1 MAFGISQS
9 VRSRAVQVCTPSL
22 FHQATRSSRVKDVCA
37 QIEDALERKRR
48 GEISQEDYDTMK
60 TRLKSQL
67 PILTPHATF
76 RNGRR
81 LNADAIPSGLS
92 IYDKDHIPDP
102 RGYWEEKRKE
112 LRVKNPT
119 VLERILLV
127 HVTPSLE
134 GLRLVFI
141 IPDGMDLARAQR
153 WMSEQLEDAE
163 YDVCVKDLA
172 RPSFIVPEDYILY
185 INEAELFKDRAN
197 LPQISQMNTDS
208 FSGKMSHTDLTD
220 GSSQAKNA
228 PSQVN
233 TKHYTLNIN
242 KNDNRL
248 SGDGGNPA
256 LPAGTAIQP
265 AQPGDS
271 HDSDAHHLSDTG
283 EHQSNSKEVKSEER
297 RVVGSEERR
306 VKSEESNGSAAM
318 SEQAE
323 QSTAGQ
329 AEQTEQST
337 AGQAEQAIKED
348 LNQGGL
354 HRTNDRNFRAS
365 ESNDKLAYLLPSAA
379 ENHLDNSV
387 ASEKT
392 GEGFDAPPTLER
404 SGTEHRGGAVTSPS
418 LLRSEGDWGSE
429 VEPSLAKEGRGGL
442 KTSSEQGEESEERR
456 EKLEE
461 TSSKDSTTQQA
472 VEGVRG
478 EAFPSEYDGIPY
490 DDLVSKLVE
499 LLGGEPQ
506 HGSRNSFIFTLS
518 CYLRYLCDDNRDWIK
533 AVIPTF
539 GEEKSRAFATVD
551 SACNRKQANRMPSI
565 VRKAVSLCQ
574 DEQARGRAANY
585 DTDDFGDIANPD
597 SYFYRI
603 HEMPQKLPKLI
614 KLLISKTP
622 KIYQPA
628 VAQAVFPPLGAHLC
642 DTRFR
647 YIDNVEHEATLMNI
661 LCAPTGSGKESIT
674 QPINHIM
681 ADIRLR
687 DAEQRARERA
697 WKDECN
703 SKGAN
708 KDRRDRP
715 EGLVIQEVNIDMTNP
730 AFVLRMKEAENHFLY
745 AKVNELNLFDALKG
759 KTNQHFRI
767 MELAFDLGNYGQDRV
782 GVQSVT
788 ETVKV
793 RFNWNACCTPKKCRD
808 YFRRVVTDGPI
819 SRISFATI
827 ERRPCGS
834 AMPIYGTYDAAFDEE
849 LKPYIDNLLKARGLV
864 DCPQALR
871 LAKKLVEENAE
882 FARLSQNYV
891 FENLSFRANVIA
903 YLKACVLYVA
913 NGMKWE
919 KAIEDF
925 IRWSERYD
933 LWCKLKLFGQMI
945 YDADGE
951 QEKVSRTAPN
961 GPKNLLTLLPEEFTM
976 EDYMK
981 VRRAE
986 GFDNDDLKRIKGA
999 LKQWVF
1005 RGYVVKIE
1013 SAEDGAED
1021 GKSCDG
1027 YSYSSIFRK
1036 LNFLK
1041 H

>member
-1 MAFGISQS
+1 MFGISQS
-9 VRSRAVQVCTPSL
+9 VRSRGVQVCTPEL
-22 FHQATRSSRVKDVCA
+22 FHQATQSSRVKDVCA

-48 GEISQEDYDTMK
+48 GEICQEDYDAMK
-60 TRLKSQL
+60 TQLKSQL

-76 RNGRR
+76 KNGRR

-92 IYDKDHIPDP
+92 IYDKDHIPNP
-102 RGYWEEKRKE
+102 KGYWEVKSEE
-112 LRVKNPT
+112 LRVKNPSA
-119 VLERILLV
+119 LERILLV

-134 GLRLVFI
+134 GLRLVFT
-141 IPDGMDLARAQR
+141 IPDGMDLAQAQK
-153 WMSEQLEDAE
+153 WMSEQLEDAD

-172 RPSFIVPEDYILY
+172 RPSFIVPEEYILY
-185 INEAELFKDRAN
+185 INEGELFKEHN
-197 LPQISQMNTDS
+197 
-208 FSGKMSHTDLTD
+208 
-220 GSSQAKNA
+220 SS
-228 PSQVN
+228 
-233 TKHYTLNIN
+233 IN
-242 KNDNRL
+242 NQNNKGNDETNRL
-248 SGDGGNPA
+248 SGNGGNPA
-256 LPAGTAIQP
+256 VSLGSPAEYAQP
-265 AQPGDS
+265 ADHNG
-271 HDSDAHHLSDTG
+271 SDAAHISDNG
-283 EHQSNSKEVKSEER
+283 GNQSNGKQAPSK
-297 RVVGSEERR
+297 
-306 VKSEESNGSAAM
+306 
-318 SEQAE
+318 
-323 QSTAGQ
+323 T
-329 AEQTEQST
+329 
-337 AGQAEQAIKED
+337 

-354 HRTNDRNFRAS
+354 HRT
-365 ESNDKLAYLLPSAA
+365 
-379 ENHLDNSV
+379 
-387 ASEKT
+387 KT
-392 GEGFDAPPTLER
+392 SGEGFDAPPTLER
-404 SGTEHRGGAVTSPS
+404 SGSERREGAVTPLPPEEERGLGIGGGT
-418 LLRSEGDWGSE
+418 LLM
-429 VEPSLAKEGRGGL
+429 KEGRGGW
-442 KTSSEQGEESEERR
+442 KNSSEQ
-456 EKLEE
+456 
-461 TSSKDSTTQQA
+461 
-472 VEGVRG
+472 EGKEVRG
-478 EAFPSEYDGIPY
+478 EAFPTEYDGLPY
-490 DDLVSKLVE
+490 DAIVSKLVE

-533 AVIPTF
+533 AILPTF
-539 GEEKSRAFATVD
+539 GEEQQRAYATVD
-551 SACNRKQANRMPSI
+551 SACNRKQSHRMPSI
-565 VRKAVSLCQ
+565 VRKAISLCQ

-585 DTDDFGDIANPD
+585 DTDDFGDIGNPE

-603 HEMPQKLPKLI
+603 HEMPSKLPKLI
-614 KLLISKTP
+614 KLLVSRTP
-622 KIYQPA
+622 TIYQPA
-628 VAQAVFPPLGAHLC
+628 VSQAVFPSLAAHLC

-647 YIDNVEHEATLMNI
+647 YIDNVEHEATLMSI

-681 ADIRLR
+681 ADIRAR
-687 DAEQRARERA
+687 DAEQRERERA

-703 SKGAN
+703 RKGSN
-708 KDRRDRP
+708 KDKRERP

-745 AKVNELNLFDALKG
+745 AKINELNLFDALKG

-767 MELAFDLGNYGQDRV
+767 MELAFDIGNYGQDRV

-834 AMPIYGTYDAAFDEE
+834 EMPIYGTYDAAFDEE

-864 DCPQALR
+864 DCPQAMK

-919 KAIEDF
+919 KSIEEF

-951 QEKVSRTAPN
+951 QDKVSRTAPN
-961 GPKNLLTLLPEEFTM
+961 GPKNLLTLLPDSFT
-976 EDYMK
+976 EDDYVK
-981 VRRAE
+981 VRRSQ
-986 GFDNDDLKRIKGA
+986 GFDNDDRKRIKDA
-999 LKQWVF
+999 LKQWVH
-1005 RGYVVKIE
+1005 RGYVARME
-1013 SAEDGAED
+1013 SGDGD
-1021 GKSCDG
+1021 SD
-1027 YSYSSIFRK
+1027 SPIFRK
-1036 LNFLK
+1036 IKFRRNNVEC
-1041 H
+1041 

>member
-9 VRSRAVQVCTPSL
+9 VRSREVQVCTPEL
-22 FHQATRSSRVKDVCA
+22 FHQATKSSKVKDVCA

-48 GEISQEDYDTMK
+48 GEIGQEDYDTMK

-92 IYDKDHIPDP
+92 IYDKDHIADP
-102 RGYWEEKRKE
+102 TGWWKAKSEE
-112 LRVKNPT
+112 LRVKNPQ
-119 VLERILLV
+119 VLARILLV

-134 GLRLVFI
+134 GLRLVFVM
-141 IPDGMDLARAQR
+141 PEGMNLAEAQK
-153 WMSEQLEDAE
+153 WMSQQLGDEE

-172 RPSFIVPEDYILY
+172 RPSFIVPEDYILF
-185 INEAELFKDRAN
+185 IDEARLFAEVETPSDADDAAPHANTHENTNHNTNENPNENENKTEKEHRPESDN
-197 LPQISQMNTDS
+197 
-208 FSGKMSHTDLTD
+208 
-220 GSSQAKNA
+220 SSA
-228 PSQVN
+228 
-233 TKHYTLNIN
+233 
-242 KNDNRL
+242 
-248 SGDGGNPA
+248 A
-256 LPAGTAIQP
+256 LPAGP
-265 AQPGDS
+265 AAEHAQS
-271 HDSDAHHLSDTG
+271 ANHDRADDHHIGNHGVDQDHG
-283 EHQSNSKEVKSEER
+283 GEER
-297 RVVGSEERR
+297 RQDF
-306 VKSEESNGSAAM
+306 A
-318 SEQAE
+318 Q
-323 QSTAGQ
+323 
-329 AEQTEQST
+329 
-337 AGQAEQAIKED
+337 
-348 LNQGGL
+348 
-354 HRTNDRNFRAS
+354 
-365 ESNDKLAYLLPSAA
+365 
-379 ENHLDNSV
+379 
-387 ASEKT
+387 
-392 GEGFDAPPTLER
+392 
-404 SGTEHRGGAVTSPS
+404 
-418 LLRSEGDWGSE
+418 
-429 VEPSLAKEGRGGL
+429 
-442 KTSSEQGEESEERR
+442 
-456 EKLEE
+456 
-461 TSSKDSTTQQA
+461 
-472 VEGVRG
+472 
-478 EAFPSEYDGIPY
+478 EYDGIPY
-490 DDLVSKLVE
+490 EAITSKLVE

-518 CYLRYLCDDNRDWIK
+518 CYLRYLCDDNATWIK
-533 AVIPTF
+533 QVIPTF
-539 GEEKSRAFATVD
+539 GEEKKRAFTTVD
-551 SACNRKQANRMPSI
+551 SACQRKQSHRMPMI
-565 VRKAVSLCQ
+565 VRKAISLCQ
-574 DEQARGRAANY
+574 EERARGKAADY
-585 DTDDFGDIANPD
+585 DADEFGDILNPD

-603 HEMPQKLPKLI
+603 HEMPQKLPRLI
-614 KLLISKTP
+614 RLLVSKTP
-622 KIYQPA
+622 AIYQPA
-628 VAQAVFPPLGAHLC
+628 VSQAVFPALASHLC

-674 QPINHIM
+674 QPINRIM
-681 ADIRLR
+681 ADIRAR
-687 DAEQRARERA
+687 DAEQRERERA

-703 SKGAN
+703 RKGSN
-708 KDRRDRP
+708 KDKRERP

-730 AFVLRMKEAENHFLY
+730 AFVLRMKEAERHFLY

-808 YFRRVVTDGPI
+808 YFRRVVTDGPV

-834 AMPIYGTYDAAFDEE
+834 EIPVYGSYDASFDEE

-871 LAKKLVEENAE
+871 LARKLMEENAE

-919 KAIEDF
+919 KSIEDF
-925 IRWSERYD
+925 VRWSERYD

-951 QEKVSRTAPN
+951 QDKVSRTAPN
-961 GPKNLLTLLPEEFTM
+961 GPKNLLSLLPDEFTID
-976 EDYMK
+976 DYVK
-981 VRRAE
+981 VRRAQ
-986 GFDNDDLKRIKGA
+986 GFDNDNARRIRDA
-999 LKQWVF
+999 IHQWVH
-1005 RGYVVKIE
+1005 RGYVAKVE
-1013 SAEDGAED
+1013 GAD
-1021 GKSCDG
+1021 TDTDSP
-1027 YSYSSIFRK
+1027 IFRK
-1036 LNFLK
+1036 LQVK